1 MHSLSSREKTHCTLV
16 LHMCSRPCTIAL
28 LALRSMAP
36 FGWLNFSLPS
46 LSHPTLSRVLV
57 SHPEETARFSRPI
70 LDIGNYDLL
79 TVIGSCFWL
88 ISQTQCLTLN
98 VAKAHMSNLIP
109 RELFP
114 IRHQLGRLTVELA
127 MEGWVD
133 DSEIAV
139 VDWEMN
145 FCLCCNRYSASWSTG
160 SPSSLWEPWTTL
172 SYLAN

>member
-57 SHPEETARFSRPI
+57 SHPEEAARFSRPI

-114 IRHQLGRLTVELA
+114 IRHQLGRLLSVCRHYSCTVPQ
-127 MEGWVD
+127 M
-133 DSEIAV
+133 IP
-139 VDWEMN
+139 
-145 FCLCCNRYSASWSTG
+145 NRKWSRHRKWSPKSTASD
-160 SPSSLWEPWTTL
+160 P
-172 SYLAN
+172 